1 VHFYT
6 YRARYFIILAGCLEA
21 AKLNRQPNGSYPNF
35 NLTKR
40 GVCHHCC
47 VRFKSQ
53 VCCRGL
59 GACCCGSV
67 ECLGDSGTGCMAAGA
82 CAPIKATPPLPTVHL
97 RSTPPTCDQALPD
110 CLMQIEADRLL
121 LGSVVAQADNPSIQL
136 AMAEKGNWPGL
147 CPTALGILLCE
158 NGFHC
163 CCV

>member
-1 VHFYT
+1 MKFKKILGPVGGKVFFAYARILQVHFHT

-67 ECLGDSGTGCMAAGA
+67 ECPGGSGTGCMAAGA
-82 CAPIKATPPLPTVHL
+82 CAPIKATPPPPTVHL
-97 RSTPPTCDQALPD
+97 RSTPPG
-110 CLMQIEADRLL
+110 
-121 LGSVVAQADNPSIQL
+121 LGTIPRNTPC
-136 AMAEKGNWPGL
+136 GY
-147 CPTALGILLCE
+147 
-158 NGFHC
+158 
-163 CCV
+163 